1 MENGEPIEL
10 EEVSKSE
17 RTWAAAGHWTAM
29 LGIIPL
35 PFANIVGPL
44 VVFGHERETSEFVA
58 YHAKQSF
65 YLQAALE
72 VVMVVVCLLTLVAF
86 GLIGSLLG
94 LGSISQFMTYVVI
107 LLWWLLRLA
116 VSVAYALIAGIKVFQ
131 GSEFEYI
138 FFGDLAKKY

>member
-10 EEVSKSE
+10 EEVSKPE
-17 RTWAAAGHWTAM
+17 RIWAACGHWTAM
-29 LGIIPL
+29 LGIIPF

-44 VVFGHERETSEFVA
+44 VVFGHERESSEFVA

-86 GLIGSLLG
+86 GLLGSLLG
-94 LGSISQFMTYVVI
+94 FEGISRFMTYVVI
-107 LLWWLLRLA
+107 FLWWLLRLGL
-116 VSVAYALIAGIKVFQ
+116 SVAYPLLGGISVFQ
-131 GSEFEYI
+131 GKEFKYP
-138 FFGDLAKKY
+138 FFGDLATKY